1 MFINAG
7 NEEPWKVPSSELEY
21 RKNLNYTSDFMIRIR
36 QYILE
41 NLKTVRTQKK
51 GGRSNGV
58 SFVLN
63 PELDEHFCSLQEGVG
78 FLVRHFLYKSFKIL
92 Q

>member
-1 MFINAG
+1 MFNDAE
-7 NEEPWKVPSSELEY
+7 NEKSWRVRKSELEY
-21 RKNLNYTSDFMIRIR
+21 LTKQNYTSGYRKRLNKYVLD
-36 QYILE
+36 

-63 PELDEHFCSLQEGVG
+63 PELDEHYCSLQEGVG
-78 FLVRHFLYKSFKIL
+78 FVVK
-92 Q
+92 